1 MSWYAYFSEEKP
13 MVTESAEEYLEAI
26 CKLGEEGQ
34 PVAVSVLAEC
44 LGISSVSANEMVRKL
59 VERELVLYEPYKGVS
74 LTPAGQAQALAVIRR
89 HRLWERFLTDVLGLS
104 WDQVH
109 EEACRLEHA
118 TSPLVEE
125 RLAQFLGQPETCPH
139 GHPMPTADGE
149 MTVEA
154 GCALAELTAGQKAVV
169 LRVPEGDDA
178 LLRYLATLGL
188 TPQTAVRVEAV
199 APFKGPLTVQ
209 VGEVQRVLGR
219 ELALQVVVRPL

>member
-1 MSWYAYFSEEKP
+1 VSGYTYYSEEKP

-34 PVAVSVLAEC
+34 PVALSALAKH

-109 EEACRLEHA
+109 EEACRLEHV

-125 RLAQFLGQPETCPH
+125 RLAQLLGEPETCPH
-139 GHPMPTADGE
+139 GHPMPTANGE
-149 MTVEA
+149 MTVEV
-154 GCALAELTAGQKAVV
+154 GCPLAELTTGQRARV
-169 LRVPEGDDA
+169 LRVPEGDVA
-178 LLRYLATLGL
+178 VLRYLATLGL
-188 TPQTAVRVEAV
+188 KPQATVQVEAA
-199 APFKGPLTVQ
+199 APFQGPLTVR
-209 VGEVQRVLGR
+209 VGEARHILGR
-219 ELALQVVVRPL
+219 ELASQIVVRSL

>member
-1 MSWYAYFSEEKP
+1 

-34 PVAVSVLAEC
+34 PVAVSALAKH
-44 LGISSVSANEMVRKL
+44 LKISSVSVNEMVRKL

-74 LTPAGQAQALAVIRR
+74 LTPAGQTQALVVIRR

-125 RLAQFLGQPETCPH
+125 RLSQLLGDPETCPH
-139 GHPMPTADGE
+139 GHPMPTAEGE

-154 GCALAELTAGQKAVV
+154 GCPLAELTAGQRARI

-188 TPQTAVRVEAV
+188 QPQATVQVEAA
-199 APFKGPLTVQ
+199 APFRGPLTVQ
-209 VGEVQRVLGR
+209 VGEARNVLGR
-219 ELALQVVVRPL
+219 ELASQIVVRPL

>member
-1 MSWYAYFSEEKP
+1 

-34 PVAVSVLAEC
+34 PVAVSALARY
-44 LGISSVSANEMVRKL
+44 LKISSVSANEMVRKL
-59 VERELVLYEPYKGVS
+59 VEREMVLYEPYKGVS
-74 LTPAGQAQALAVIRR
+74 LTPAGQTQALVVIRR
-89 HRLWERFLTDVLGLS
+89 HRLWERFLTDMLGLS
-104 WDQVH
+104 WDRVH

-125 RLAQFLGQPETCPH
+125 RLAQLLGEPETCPH
-139 GHPMPTADGE
+139 GHPMPTAEGE

-154 GCALAELTAGQKAVV
+154 GRSLIELTAGQRARV

-188 TPQTAVRVEAV
+188 KPQATVQVEAT
-199 APFKGPLTVQ
+199 APFQGPLTVQ
-209 VGEVQRVLGR
+209 VGEARHVLGR
-219 ELALQVVVRPL
+219 ELASQIVVRLL

>member
-1 MSWYAYFSEEKP
+1 

-34 PVAVSVLAEC
+34 PVAVSALAKHLE
-44 LGISSVSANEMVRKL
+44 ISSVSANEMVRKL
-59 VERELVLYEPYKGVS
+59 VERDLVLYEPYKGVS
-74 LTPAGQAQALAVIRR
+74 LTPAGRIQALAVIRR

-109 EEACRLEHA
+109 EEACRLEHV

-125 RLAQFLGQPETCPH
+125 RLAQFLGEPETCPH

-154 GCALAELTAGQKAVV
+154 GRPLAELTAGQRARV
-169 LRVPEGDDA
+169 LRVPEGDDD

-188 TPQTAVRVEAV
+188 KPQAVVQVEAA
-199 APFKGPLTVQ
+199 APFQGPLTVQ
-209 VGEVQRVLGR
+209 VGEAQHVLGR
-219 ELALQVVVRPL
+219 ELASQIVVRPL